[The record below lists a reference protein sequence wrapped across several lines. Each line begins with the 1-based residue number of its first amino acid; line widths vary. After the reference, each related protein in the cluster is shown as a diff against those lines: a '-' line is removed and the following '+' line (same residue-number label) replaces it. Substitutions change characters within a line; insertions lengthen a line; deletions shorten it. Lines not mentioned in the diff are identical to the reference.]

1 LHFRLVLQY
10 GPVKSVIMVED
21 KNTGKPRG
29 YAFIEFEHER
39 DMKTAYKHA
48 DGRKIDGRRILVDV
62 ERGRT
67 VKDWRPRKIGG
78 GLGSSRKNRP
88 KKTKAEKAEAKRFE
102 PYGGGARA
110 NGGGRRD
117 GDKRRDEPSARGSD
131 APRREDRYD
140 SRGAGGS
147 SRDDY
152 RSGGGS
158 RGGDRR
164 GGGGGAS
171 YDDYYK
177 GSSGGGGG
185 DRDRDRRH

>member
-1 LHFRLVLQY
+1 MQY
-10 GPVKSVIMVED
+10 GPVKSITMVED

-29 YAFIEFEHER
+29 YAFVEFEHER

-67 VKDWRPRKIGG
+67 VKDWKPRKIGG
-78 GLGSSRKNRP
+78 GLGSSRKMRP
-88 KKTKAEKAEAKRFE
+88 KKTKAEKAEAKRYE
-102 PYGGGARA
+102 PYAGGARSA
-110 NGGGRRD
+110 GAGGGSGRREGERRREDTARSYD
-117 GDKRRDEPSARGSD
+117 GGSS
-131 APRREDRYD
+131 RREDRYD
-140 SRGAGGS
+140 SRGGS

-152 RSGGGS
+152 RGGSS

-164 GGGGGAS
+164 GGGSGGGGGAS

-177 GSSGGGGG
+177 GGS
-185 DRDRDRRH
+185 DRDRDRRY

>member
-1 LHFRLVLQY
+1 
-10 GPVKSVIMVED
+10 MVED

-102 PYGGGARA
+102 PYGGGGSRA
-110 NGGGRRD
+110 NGGGGRRD
-117 GDKRRDEPSARGSD
+117 SDRRRDEPARGSD
-131 APRREDRYD
+131 GPRRGGEDRSYD
-140 SRGAGGS
+140 SRGAGGA

-152 RSGGGS
+152 RSGGGGS

-177 GSSGGGGG
+177 GGSSGGGGGGGGGG
-185 DRDRDRRH
+185 DRDRDRRY